1 MRIVIKSGDSV
12 VKLAQQYGHFCD
24 TVWHH
29 PENDALRIKR
39 KRMNVLMPGD
49 ELFIPELR
57 RKTVAAASNRRHVFR
72 RKGVPAIFRLQLFDE
87 AGEPRA
93 HQRYELAIDDA
104 QLTGTSNAEGIVEHS
119 ISPQAERG
127 RLVIGPDRYEVHFEL
142 GQMDPIS
149 EPSGVQ
155 KRLRNLGY
163 YHGACEG
170 GYDDET
176 RAALASFQR
185 DCGLPITGDPD
196 ESTLDKLELI
206 HDEPDQALPSA
217 R

>member
-1 MRIVIKSGDSV
+1 MKIVIKSGDSV

-24 TVWHH
+24 TVWNH

-57 RKTVAAASNRRHVFR
+57 PKTVTAASSRRHVFR
-72 RKGVPAIFRLQLFDE
+72 RKGVPAIFRLQIFDE
-87 AGEPRA
+87 AGQPRR
-93 HQRYELAIDDA
+93 HQHYELVIDDTR
-104 QLTGTSNAEGIVEHS
+104 LTGTSNAEGLVEHS
-119 ISPQAERG
+119 ISPQAVRG
-127 RLVIGPDRYEVHFEL
+127 RLVIGPDRLELHFEL

-149 EPSGVQ
+149 EPSGAQ

-163 YHGACEG
+163 YHGVCKG
-170 GYDDET
+170 RYDDAT

-185 DCGLPITGDPD
+185 D
-196 ESTLDKLELI
+196 
-206 HDEPDQALPSA
+206 
-217 R
+217 